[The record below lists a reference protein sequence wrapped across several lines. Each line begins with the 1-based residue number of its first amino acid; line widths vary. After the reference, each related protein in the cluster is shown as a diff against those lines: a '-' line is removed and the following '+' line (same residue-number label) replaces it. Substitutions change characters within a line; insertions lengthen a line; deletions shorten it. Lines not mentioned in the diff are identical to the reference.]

1 MFLRLYGIMNTHSEK
16 APSNNSAALTK
27 ATNMDIWV
35 VGTTNKIFIR
45 VS

>member
-1 MFLRLYGIMNTHSEK
+1 MALRILTVKIIV
-16 APSNNSAALTK
+16 PSNNSAALTK
-27 ATNMDIWV
+27 TTNMDIWV

>member
-1 MFLRLYGIMNTHSEK
+1 MALRILSEK

-27 ATNMDIWV
+27 TTNMDIWV